1 MKLSYLKYGFMITQP
16 LGNLEIN
23 IRVIFSIA
31 GSEMPVY
38 TNQKGFSSAW
48 AFFFF
53 LSWQSQ
59 C

>member
-38 TNQKGFSSAW
+38 TNQKGFSSA
-48 AFFFF
+48 
-53 LSWQSQ
+53 
-59 C
+59 